1 MTMRDDE
8 INVRPGRIRHGN
20 RGAKRPKS
28 FVGQVMRAAR
38 KAGHTG
44 KEFGRG
50 NGTRGRS
57 TFGRGRR
64 AALSLASRAPGR
76 RVVVMA
82 RIVRHQGRRFRSAPL
97 SKHVAYLKREDVTRD
112 GADARMFDVKS
123 DNADSKAFAERCED
137 DRHHFRFTVSPEDAT
152 EIVDLRTFTRE
163 LMADVER
170 DLATRLDWV
179 AVDHWNTDNPH
190 VHVLVRGRADDGED
204 LVISRDYISR
214 GFRARAEE
222 RVTLELGPRSE
233 QEIRFALEKEVEAER
248 WTGLDRVLRCAA
260 DDGAGVADLRPS
272 LPDSDPELRRLMIGR
287 AAKLERLGLAE
298 QVAPGCWTLK
308 PGIEGTLRDLS
319 VRGDIIKTMHRAIA
333 GAGREPDLTGFA
345 LHGDEAT
352 ARVQGRLVARGLHDE
367 LRGTAYAVI
376 DGVDGRTHHL
386 VFSDLEVTGD
396 AKPGA
401 VVEMRAYEDGQ
412 GRKRS
417 SLATRSDLTIE
428 AQVTALGATWIDRQ
442 LLAKE
447 ATLSGSGF
455 GAEVREAMDRRLEHL
470 AEEGLVRRQGQRV
483 IFTRDLLDTLRKRDL
498 SAAAARISAE
508 TGLAYRPPVEGE
520 HVAGVY
526 RQRLTLSSGR
536 FAMIDN
542 GLGFQLVPWRP
553 ALEQQLGRQV
563 SGVLAPGGS
572 VDWSFGRK
580 RGLGL

>member
-1 MTMRDDE
+1 MTVRDDE
-8 INVRPGRIRHGN
+8 INLRPGRIRHGN

-28 FVGQVMRAAR
+28 FVGQVMHAAR

-50 NGTRGRS
+50 SGTRGRS

-64 AALSLASRAPGR
+64 AALSLASRSPSR

-82 RIVRHQGRRFRSAPL
+82 RIVRHQGKRFRSAPL
-97 SKHVAYLKREDVTRD
+97 SKHVAYLKREGVTRD
-112 GADARMFDVKS
+112 GADARMFGATTED
-123 DNADSKAFAERCED
+123 ADTKAFAERCEM
-137 DRHHFRFTVSPEDAT
+137 
-152 EIVDLRTFTRE
+152 VDLRTFTRE
-163 LMADVER
+163 LMTDAER
-170 DLATRLDWV
+170 DLGTKLDWV

-190 VHVLVRGRADDGED
+190 VHVLVRGRADDGHD

-233 QEIRFALEKEVEAER
+233 QEIRSTLESEVEAER
-248 WTGLDRVLRCAA
+248 WTGLDRVLRGAA
-260 DDGAGVADLRPS
+260 DDGAGVADLRPG

-345 LHGDEAT
+345 LHGDQT
-352 ARVQGRLVARGLHDE
+352 TDPVHGRLVARGLQDE

-376 DGVDGRTHHL
+376 EGVDGRTHHL
-386 VFSDLEVTGD
+386 IFSDLEVTGD
-396 AKPGA
+396 ARPGA
-401 VVEMRAYEDGQ
+401 VVEMRAYEDSQ
-412 GRKRS
+412 GRRRS

-428 AQVTALGATWIDRQ
+428 AQVTAPGATWIDRQ

-447 ATLSGSGF
+447 AALSGNGF
-455 GAEVREAMDRRLEHL
+455 GAEVREAMDRRVEHL
-470 AEEGLVRRQGQRV
+470 AGEGLARRQGQRV
-483 IFTRDLLDTLRKRDL
+483 IFARDLLDTLRKRDL
-498 SAAAARISAE
+498 TVAAAKLSTE
-508 TGLAYRPPVEGE
+508 TGLAYRPSVEGG
-520 HVAGVY
+520 HVTGVY

-563 SGVLAPGGS
+563 SGVLAPGGN